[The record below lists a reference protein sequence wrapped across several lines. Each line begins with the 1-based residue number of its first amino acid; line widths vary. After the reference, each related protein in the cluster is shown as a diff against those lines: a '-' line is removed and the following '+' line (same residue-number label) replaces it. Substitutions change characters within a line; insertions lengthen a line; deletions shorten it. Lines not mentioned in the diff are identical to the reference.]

1 MCFKKHL
8 LDGEIKNV
16 MTHCGWRWC
25 LCACVVVYMKMEVG
39 VNRGEEVGGADDI
52 ISSYSKGP
60 HTKHTRSHAVAH
72 THTL

>member
-8 LDGEIKNV
+8 LDGKIKKV

-52 ISSYSKGP
+52 ISSYS
-60 HTKHTRSHAVAH
+60 
-72 THTL
+72 